1 MSANIRHK
9 AQKNDAYKRLEK
21 LALKSFA
28 NYLAQHRRRKPAPVP
43 EDYIAGFIEGLEAG
57 KAMRGNE

>member
-1 MSANIRHK
+1 MTDEPESTPEER
-9 AQKNDAYKRLEK
+9 K

-43 EDYIAGFIEGLEAG
+43 DDYIAAFIEGLKAG
-57 KAMRGNE
+57 KAMRGIPYRNTE